1 MTKRATLAKQREES
15 ERLRGARQ
23 SEKRGQV
30 PNRATVRGRDGR
42 KKTPTPREGAKR
54 SDDAG
59 FHDSH
64 TTALYIIFLI
74 ALSRIFQGT
83 IKVILRFFL
92 RLSR

>member
-42 KKTPTPREGAKR
+42 KMTPNTKR
-54 SDDAG
+54 GSE
-59 FHDSH
+59 
-64 TTALYIIFLI
+64 
-74 ALSRIFQGT
+74 
-83 IKVILRFFL
+83 KV
-92 RLSR
+92 